1 MYNNVGQKTDKNSK
15 LNQASQTD
23 ITSFVKESNAENK
36 IKEEVEINN
45 IERELYDMRLT
56 GSLISAIYRMLD
68 IPDDAWNIGL

>member
-15 LNQASQTD
+15 LHQASHTD